1 MTVRHVLQ
9 FLIALTLPICLVGFF
24 VSVVLLLFWFAA
36 GEVLNIFAPTAP
48 RP

>member
-9 FLIALTLPICLVGFF
+9 CLIALTLPICLVGFF
-24 VSVVLLLFWFAA
+24 VWVVLLLFWFAA
-36 GEVLNIFAPTAP
+36 GDMLDIFAPTAP